1 MFLGG
6 VIDRPAIHADPIKWK
21 SDDPVWVDQWPLS
34 VEKITAANQLVQEQL
49 ALGHITPSNSP
60 WNSPIF
66 VIKKKTGKWRLLQ
79 DLRKV
84 NETMELMGP
93 LQPGLPTPMAIP
105 KNTYKIIIDLK
116 DCFYTIPLAT
126 NDCQRFAFSVPS
138 TNYKEPMKR
147 YQWQVLPQ
155 GMANSPPLCQKFV
168 AQALKTTRSLY
179 SQVYIIHYMDDILL
193 AYQDEELL
201 LTTFAYMQTAL
212 QDYGLIIATEKV
224 QRFPPYSYLGF
235 FSGKGMVSSSED
247 RD

>member
-21 SDDPVWVDQWPLS
+21 YDDPVWVDQWPLS
-34 VEKITAANQLVQEQL
+34 IEKITAANQLVQEQL

-79 DLRKV
+79 DLQKV

-105 KNTYKIIIDLK
+105 KDTYKIIIDLK

-138 TNYKEPMKR
+138 TNYKEPMQR
-147 YQWQVLPQ
+147 YQW
-155 GMANSPPLCQKFV
+155 
-168 AQALKTTRSLY
+168 
-179 SQVYIIHYMDDILL
+179 
-193 AYQDEELL
+193 
-201 LTTFAYMQTAL
+201 
-212 QDYGLIIATEKV
+212 
-224 QRFPPYSYLGF
+224 
-235 FSGKGMVSSSED
+235 
-247 RD
+247 

>member
-21 SDDPVWVDQWPLS
+21 SDAPVWVDQWPLS
-34 VEKITAANQLVQEQL
+34 AEKIMAANQLMQEQL

-93 LQPGLPTPMAIP
+93 LQTGLPTPMAIP

-126 NDCQRFAFSVPS
+126 SDCQRFAFSVPS

-155 GMANSPPLCQKFV
+155 GMANSPTLCQKFV

-193 AYQDEELL
+193 AYQDEEFL
-201 LTTFAYMQTAL
+201 LTAFAYMQNAL

-224 QRFPPYSYLGF
+224 QRFLPYSYSGF
-235 FSGKGMVSSSED
+235 FSGK
-247 RD
+247 

>member
-1 MFLGG
+1 M
-6 VIDRPAIHADPIKWK
+6 
-21 SDDPVWVDQWPLS
+21 
-34 VEKITAANQLVQEQL
+34 AANQLVHEQL

-79 DLRKV
+79 DLQKI

-93 LQPGLPTPMAIP
+93 LQTGLPTPMAIP

-147 YQWQVLPQ
+147 YQCQVLPQ
-155 GMANSPPLCQKFV
+155 GMVNSPILCQKFV
-168 AQALKTTRSLY
+168 AEETDTRK
-179 SQVYIIHYMDDILL
+179 VKIL
-193 AYQDEELL
+193 A
-201 LTTFAYMQTAL
+201 
-212 QDYGLIIATEKV
+212 
-224 QRFPPYSYLGF
+224 
-235 FSGKGMVSSSED
+235 
-247 RD
+247 

>member
-21 SDDPVWVDQWPLS
+21 YDDPVWVDQWPLS
-34 VEKITAANQLVQEQL
+34 IEKITAANQLVQEQL

-105 KNTYKIIIDLK
+105 KHTYKIIID
-116 DCFYTIPLAT
+116 F
-126 NDCQRFAFSVPS
+126 R
-138 TNYKEPMKR
+138 
-147 YQWQVLPQ
+147 
-155 GMANSPPLCQKFV
+155 
-168 AQALKTTRSLY
+168 
-179 SQVYIIHYMDDILL
+179 
-193 AYQDEELL
+193 
-201 LTTFAYMQTAL
+201 
-212 QDYGLIIATEKV
+212 
-224 QRFPPYSYLGF
+224 
-235 FSGKGMVSSSED
+235 
-247 RD
+247 